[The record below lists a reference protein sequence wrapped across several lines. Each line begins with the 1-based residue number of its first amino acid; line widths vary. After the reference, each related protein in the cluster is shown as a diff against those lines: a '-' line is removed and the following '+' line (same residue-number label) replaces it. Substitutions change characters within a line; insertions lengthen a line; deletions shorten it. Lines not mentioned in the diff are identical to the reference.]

1 MGAAL
6 MCGGVWV
13 KHLCEVVCGCST
25 YVRWCVGWITYVW
38 WCVGEAL
45 M

>member
-1 MGAAL
+1 

-25 YVRWCVGWITYVW
+25 YVW